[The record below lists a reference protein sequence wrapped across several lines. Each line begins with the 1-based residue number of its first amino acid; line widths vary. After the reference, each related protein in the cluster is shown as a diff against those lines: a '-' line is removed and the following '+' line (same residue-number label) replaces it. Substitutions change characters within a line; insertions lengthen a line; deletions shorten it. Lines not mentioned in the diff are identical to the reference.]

1 MEDTPGHG
9 AVGPQSLA
17 SQLLNT
23 PDPLCLQLVQGLLA
37 GQPNLIHALG
47 VGDAQASALPTG
59 QQQDSYLVQ
68 RNLSE
73 TWRRGKP
80 SGKASFTLESHK

>member
-1 MEDTPGHG
+1 MEDKPGHG
-9 AVGPQSLA
+9 AMGPQSQA

-23 PDPLCLQLVQGLLA
+23 PDTLCLQLVQGLLA

-59 QQQDSYLVQ
+59 QQQDSHLVQ
-68 RNLSE
+68 SNLSE
-73 TWRRGKP
+73 TWRGGERQGLFHFGEP
-80 SGKASFTLESHK
+80 W

>member
-1 MEDTPGHG
+1 MEDKPGHG

-23 PDPLCLQLVQGLLA
+23 LDTLCLQLVQGLLA

-59 QQQDSYLVQ
+59 QQQDSHLVQ
-68 RNLSE
+68 SNLSE
-73 TWRRGKP
+73 T
-80 SGKASFTLESHK
+80 